1 MKKLSP
7 NKIKKYMTEDKGAKL
22 LGIVRSKGWTD
33 MFFVLDGEQINMV
46 IHQDDIYGISDSL
59 EWEIR
64 NITKEGKLEW

>member
-1 MKKLSP
+1 
-7 NKIKKYMTEDKGAKL
+7 MTEDKGAKL